1 MSKNNETTTTLSSEA
16 KKRIFL
22 DTKYILKNPLTD
34 MGIYYKNDEDDLSLG
49 YALMIGPEDTPYQYG
64 YYLFEFKYPH
74 NYPYSPPKVTNLTT
88 NGYTRFNPNLYVN
101 GKVCLS
107 LLNTWQGPSW
117 KPCQTLNSVLVSIL
131 SSVFV
136 SNPIENEPSFTKK
149 SIENNAYNEIIRFKN
164 IDFSCLCMYLKKHR
178 IHHKAYDIF
187 YPTIQAHFKENY
199 EKINAHIIKS
209 CETYNSVKNL
219 IINDGFCNGVDNYI
233 KLPLY
238 NMNIEISYEALM
250 DIFCEIDIGV

>member
-1 MSKNNETTTTLSSEA
+1 MSKNNETLTTLSSEA
-16 KKRIFL
+16 KKRIYL
-22 DTKYILKNPLTD
+22 DTKHILKNPLTD
-34 MGIYYKNDEDDLSLG
+34 MGIYYKNDEEDLSLG
-49 YALMIGPEDTPYQYG
+49 YALMIGPDDTPYQYG

-74 NYPYSPPKVTNLTT
+74 NYPYSPPKVTILTN
-88 NGYTRFNPNLYVN
+88 NGQTRFNPNLYVN

-117 KPCQTLNSVLVSIL
+117 KPCQTLSSVLISIL

-136 SNPIENEPSFTKK
+136 SNPIENEPGFTKK
-149 SIENNAYNEIIRFKN
+149 SIENHAYNEIIRFKN
-164 IDFSCLCMYLKKHR
+164 IDFACLCMYLKQHK
-178 IHHKAYDIF
+178 IQHKAYDIF

-219 IINDGFCNGVDNYI
+219 IIINGFCNGVDNYI

-238 NMNIEISYEALM
+238 NMNTKIAYEAIM
-250 DIFCEIDIGV
+250 DILCEIDIGA